1 MAKKVNN
8 SGYYK
13 VKEVAEILEVAESTA
28 YKIMRDLNKELQK
41 KGYWTF
47 AGKVPKTYLEERFL
61 YKKQTNKKTKKEVI

>member
-28 YKIMRDLNKELQK
+28 YRIMRDLNKELQK
-41 KGYWTF
+41 KGYYTF
-47 AGKVPKTYLEERFL
+47 AGKVPKTYLEERFF
-61 YKKQTNKKTKKEVI
+61 YKKQSNKKAREGVI